1 MIIICKQSV
10 NPSLDAAGAVRAAQS
25 FLKTASPRVV
35 GYRYLEDP
43 SLTKEQR
50 RALEDSED
58 TRRMF
63 NVLTDPE
70 IVTVLQNSLSSLP
83 ASVQVV
89 FRDQRCVDCG
99 EAGDRRLLSQYCHLE
114 KCRKHP
120 GRLQRVHPGG
130 VELYHTASELISLHP
145 GHLRSPWYLC
155 AVPGVARKWDCCK
168 VIFDDIF
175 HLSFIL
181 FRKVRRQR
189 AADLSM
195 FAAEERKVVRRD
207 TPAARGRQTLAEAAL
222 AVNSFTAAAD
232 WDLSW
237 RAVR

>member
-43 SLTKEQR
+43 SLTRDQR

-70 IVTVLQNSLSSLP
+70 IVTVLQTSLSSLP

-99 EAGDRRLLSQYCHLE
+99 EAGDRRLLSQFCHLE

-130 VELYHTASELISLHP
+130 VELYHTASDLTSLHP

-168 VIFDDIF
+168 VFNDIF
-175 HLSFIL
+175 SFSNKSRYPL
-181 FRKVRRQR
+181 FRKVKR
-189 AADLSM
+189 
-195 FAAEERKVVRRD
+195 
-207 TPAARGRQTLAEAAL
+207 
-222 AVNSFTAAAD
+222 
-232 WDLSW
+232 
-237 RAVR
+237 